1 MGRRVLGRAIGAA
14 IIVATVLVTL
24 WVLDLNRRFPRTDD
38 AYVRANLV
46 GIAPH
51 VSGPIVE
58 LPVVDNQPVKA
69 GDLLF
74 VVDPRPY
81 QVTLDRARAELAVVE
96 SQISAQQ
103 SAIAA
108 AEAEVKRR
116 EAESWYASDYLR
128 RVEPLLQK
136 QYVTKD
142 KVEDA
147 RSKQRAAA
155 AAHDQAR
162 HELTRAKQLL
172 AQFGELNARRQAAQA
187 AVGDAELNVG
197 YCWVRAPFDGYITNL
212 NISVGQYARQGEQ
225 VLALV
230 DGRSWYVLAN
240 FRETFLDAIRPG
252 MEADVYLMSYPG
264 HRFRGVVQGTGW
276 AIHPPDGATVGVLP
290 EVQPTLN
297 WVRLAQRFQVR
308 IKLQDPDPEQ
318 PFRMGATA
326 VVTVRGTAASGEG
339 PTARR

>member
-1 MGRRVLGRAIGAA
+1 MGLRLLGRVIGAA
-14 IIVATVLVTL
+14 IVVASVLVTV
-24 WVLDLNRRFPRTDD
+24 WVLALNRRYPRTDD

-58 LPVVDNQPVKA
+58 LPVVDNQPIKA

-81 QVTLDRARAELAVVE
+81 QVTLDRTRAELAVVE

-116 EAESWYASDYLR
+116 EAESWYAADFLR
-128 RVEPLLQK
+128 RVEPLLAK

-162 HELTRAKQLL
+162 HELERARQLL

-187 AVGDAELNVG
+187 AVGDADLNVA
-197 YCWVRAPFDGYITNL
+197 YCWVRAPFDGYVTNL
-212 NISVGQYARQGEQ
+212 NISVGQYARQGDQ

-240 FRETFLDAIRPG
+240 FRETFLDSIRPG
-252 MEADVYLMSYPG
+252 MEADVFLMSYPNR
-264 HRFRGVVQGTGW
+264 RFRGVVQGTGW

-308 IKLQDPDPEQ
+308 IKLEDPDPEQ

-326 VVTVRGTAASGEG
+326 VVTVRGTPASGDG
-339 PTARR
+339 ATTRR

>member
-58 LPVVDNQPVKA
+58 LPVVDNQTVKA

-116 EAESWYASDYLR
+116 EAESWYAADYLR

-155 AAHDQAR
+155 AAHEQAR
-162 HELTRAKQLL
+162 HELTRAKELL

-240 FRETFLDAIRPG
+240 FRETLLDAIRPG

-326 VVTVRGTAASGEG
+326 VVTILGTAASGDG
-339 PTARR
+339 STARR

>member
-58 LPVVDNQPVKA
+58 LPVVDNQTVKA

-116 EAESWYASDYLR
+116 EAESWYAADYLR

-155 AAHDQAR
+155 AAHEQAR
-162 HELTRAKQLL
+162 HELTRAKELL

-326 VVTVRGTAASGEG
+326 VVTIRGTTPSGDG
-339 PTARR
+339 STARR

>member
-58 LPVVDNQPVKA
+58 LPVVDNQTVKA

-116 EAESWYASDYLR
+116 EAESWYAADYLR

-155 AAHDQAR
+155 AAHEQAR
-162 HELTRAKQLL
+162 HELTRAKELL

>member
-58 LPVVDNQPVKA
+58 LPVVDNQTVKA

-116 EAESWYASDYLR
+116 EAESW
-128 RVEPLLQK
+128 
-136 QYVTKD
+136 
-142 KVEDA
+142 
-147 RSKQRAAA
+147 
-155 AAHDQAR
+155 
-162 HELTRAKQLL
+162 
-172 AQFGELNARRQAAQA
+172 
-187 AVGDAELNVG
+187 
-197 YCWVRAPFDGYITNL
+197 
-212 NISVGQYARQGEQ
+212 
-225 VLALV
+225 
-230 DGRSWYVLAN
+230 
-240 FRETFLDAIRPG
+240 
-252 MEADVYLMSYPG
+252 
-264 HRFRGVVQGTGW
+264 
-276 AIHPPDGATVGVLP
+276 
-290 EVQPTLN
+290 
-297 WVRLAQRFQVR
+297 
-308 IKLQDPDPEQ
+308 
-318 PFRMGATA
+318 
-326 VVTVRGTAASGEG
+326 
-339 PTARR
+339 

>member
-58 LPVVDNQPVKA
+58 LPVVDNQTVKA

-116 EAESWYASDYLR
+116 EAESWYAADYLR
-128 RVEPLLQK
+128 RVEPLP
-136 QYVTKD
+136 
-142 KVEDA
+142 
-147 RSKQRAAA
+147 S
-155 AAHDQAR
+155 
-162 HELTRAKQLL
+162 
-172 AQFGELNARRQAAQA
+172 
-187 AVGDAELNVG
+187 
-197 YCWVRAPFDGYITNL
+197 
-212 NISVGQYARQGEQ
+212 
-225 VLALV
+225 
-230 DGRSWYVLAN
+230 
-240 FRETFLDAIRPG
+240 
-252 MEADVYLMSYPG
+252 
-264 HRFRGVVQGTGW
+264 
-276 AIHPPDGATVGVLP
+276 ATP
-290 EVQPTLN
+290 
-297 WVRLAQRFQVR
+297 
-308 IKLQDPDPEQ
+308 
-318 PFRMGATA
+318 
-326 VVTVRGTAASGEG
+326 S
-339 PTARR
+339 